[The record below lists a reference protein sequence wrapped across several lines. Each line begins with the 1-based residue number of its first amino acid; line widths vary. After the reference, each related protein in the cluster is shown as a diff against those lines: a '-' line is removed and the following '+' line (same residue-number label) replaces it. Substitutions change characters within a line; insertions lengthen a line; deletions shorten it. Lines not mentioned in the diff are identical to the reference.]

1 MSTDLVAKP
10 EDKVTISQDW
20 EKAMIDNDLSGLDPE
35 DRLRFVKHICETV
48 GLNPSTRPFVYTK
61 FNNEL
66 KLYPGKGAAEQ
77 LRSIHKISCE
87 IVKQERDESNGIL
100 LTHVK
105 GTTKDRFDEDFGWA
119 AIANLKGDLYGNAIG
134 KSVTKAKRR
143 VTLSMVGLG
152 WMLPD
157 NEHEKHGEEGLD
169 NSVDGPTVVNL
180 QSALAAPV
188 EAEEKPKKKRT
199 RKKKDKKEEEFQTI
213 EHPIYDSNEKDI
225 DTGVPKNE
233 QSTQEEIEAFVKRDE
248 KIQEVKEVL
257 NKEPENYKTPKEESD
272 DANYNNPDQQPEP
285 KVNAPEIKPIPGESL
300 DQTMDLINK
309 SKHIETLDYL
319 EKCAAVS
326 VTLDEGSIALL
337 HDLIDNRRDV
347 LTHRDRSDRLDGTDE
362 VF

>member
-10 EDKVTISQDW
+10 EDKVTISQAW
-20 EKAMIDNDLSGLDPE
+20 EKAMIENDLSALNSE
-35 DRLRFVKHICETV
+35 ERLSFVKHICETV
-48 GLNPSTRPFVYTK
+48 GLNPSTKPFIYTE
-61 FNNEL
+61 FQGQL
-66 KLYPGKGAAEQ
+66 KLYPAKGAAEQ

-87 IVKQERDESNGIL
+87 IVKAERDEPNGVFW
-100 LTHVK
+100 THVK
-105 GTTKDRFDEDFGWA
+105 GTTKDRFDEDYGWA
-119 AIANLKGDLYGNAIG
+119 AIANLKGDVLGNAVG
-134 KSVTKAKRR
+134 KAITKGKRR

-157 NEHEKHGEEGLD
+157 AEHEKEG
-169 NSVDGPTVVNL
+169 NEVVDTPVDL

-199 RKKKDKKEEEFQTI
+199 RKKKEKKEEEFQTI
-213 EHPIYDSNEKDI
+213 EHPKVEVKTEKDNWP
-225 DTGVPKNE
+225 DM
-233 QSTQEEIEAFVKRDE
+233 RYDE
-248 KIQEVKEVL
+248 KVEEKVEEVKEVL
-257 NKEPENYKTPKEESD
+257 NKEPEPEPEKTD
-272 DANYNNPDQQPEP
+272 PEP

-326 VTLDEGSIALL
+326 VKLDEGSIALL

>member
-1 MSTDLVAKP
+1 MSTEVVAKT
-10 EDKVTISQDW
+10 EDRVTISQDW

-77 LRSIHKISCE
+77 LRSIHGISCE

-105 GTTKDRFDEDFGWA
+105 GTTKDRFDEDYGWA

-157 NEHEKHGEEGLD
+157 NEHEKHGQEGLD
-169 NSVDGPTVVNL
+169 
-180 QSALAAPV
+180 
-188 EAEEKPKKKRT
+188 KKKRT
-199 RKKKDKKEEEFQTI
+199 RKKKEKKEEEFQTI
-213 EHPIYDSNEKDI
+213 EHPKVE
-225 DTGVPKNE
+225 
-233 QSTQEEIEAFVKRDE
+233 VKTEDDNWPDMRYDE
-248 KIQEVKEVL
+248 KVEEKVEEVKEVL
-257 NKEPENYKTPKEESD
+257 KTEPE
-272 DANYNNPDQQPEP
+272 PEP
-285 KVNAPEIKPIPGESL
+285 EKTEPEPQVNAPEIKPIPPEFI
-300 DQTMDLINK
+300 DKAIDAINNA
-309 SKHIETLDYL
+309 KHVETLDLL
-319 EKCAAVS
+319 EKRVAVS
-326 VTLDEGSIALL
+326 FDMTEESIKLL
-337 HDLIDNRRDV
+337 QDLMDNRRDV
-347 LTHRDRSDRLDGTDE
+347 LTNRDRSDQLDGTEE